1 MKFAIENRLTHE
13 PQFEAEIEC
22 GQDALIGVKIG
33 LAVKWAIESGA
44 DLSGANLSGA
54 DLSGANLSGANL
66 SGANLSGANLSGAN
80 LSGANLSGAA
90 IPVIEHI
97 DAKILAAIEAGGKL
111 DMTDWHI
118 CKTTHCRAGWAIT
131 LAGDGGAALENAVGP
146 NAAGALIYAA
156 SRPDKPVP
164 NFHTSDKDAMND
176 IRACAAQ
183 EAETT
188 P

>member
-54 DLSGANLSGANL
+54 D
-66 SGANLSGANLSGAN
+66 LSGANLSGAN